1 MKGIVA
7 FLLFTQLMAALA
19 VLAAAKLRRALNA
32 PGVTPRRGMVIA
44 LQLWLPTALSFVL
57 VMNVVLERWTLPP
70 LLAVPLLV
78 LALLLPG
85 IALAWL
91 LLHRAS
97 RRTGRPSASP
107 V

>member
-19 VLAAAKLRRALNA
+19 VLAAVKLRKALNA
-32 PGVTPRRGMVIA
+32 PGVTPWRCVVIA
-44 LQLWLPTALSFVL
+44 LQLWLPTALAFVL
-57 VMNVVLERWTLPP
+57 IMNVGLERWALQP

-85 IALAWL
+85 IALSWL

-97 RRTGRPSASP
+97 RRAARLTP
-107 V
+107 VPA

>member
-19 VLAAAKLRRALNA
+19 VLAAAKLRKLLNA
-32 PGVTPRRGMVIA
+32 PGVAPVRCLVIA
-44 LQLWLPTALSFVL
+44 LQLWLPTAGAFVL
-57 VMNVVLERWTLPP
+57 IMNVALERWTLHP

-85 IALAWL
+85 VALAWL

-97 RRTGRPSASP
+97 RRADRSLPMP